1 MCAKCVLMDKMMAI
15 VFALGVVLISVL
27 LLSVGVMFR
36 KDKEFRSQHISQNKK
51 MKEKG
56 IHCAV
61 SQDREARK
69 KRHRRLKVKNL

>member
-1 MCAKCVLMDKMMAI
+1 MAI

-61 SQDREARK
+61 SQDRESRK
-69 KRHRRLKVKNL
+69 RRHRRLKVKSL